1 MFCFFLRDYEGSV
14 FESKGVGDEYTDI
27 KVLPLIVICYY
38 SGRGIKEI
46 LLFYLLYGIFN
57 INKAR

>member
-1 MFCFFLRDYEGSV
+1 LRDYEGSV

-27 KVLPLIVICYY
+27 KVLPLIIICYY
-38 SGRGIKEI
+38 SGRGIKKI
-46 LLFYLLYGIFN
+46 FLFYLLYGNFN